1 MGVEIERK
9 FLVQSDAWR
18 GAEGT
23 RYCQGYLSSVAERTV
38 RVRTAK
44 DKGYLTI
51 KGMASGA
58 SRQEFEYEIPVQEA
72 NEMLNELCE
81 RPLIEKYRYKIEY
94 GGFIWEV
101 DEFLGDNKGL
111 IIAEIELP
119 SEDAIFEKPAWLGEE
134 VTEDPRYYN
143 ANLIKHPFAQW

>member
-18 GAEGT
+18 VVEGT
-23 RYCQGYLSSVAERTV
+23 RYCQGYLSSVIERTV
-38 RVRTAK
+38 RVRTIK

-51 KGMASGA
+51 KGVASGA
-58 SRQEFEYEIPVQEA
+58 SRQEFEYEIPVQDA

-101 DEFLGDNKGL
+101 DEFTGDNEGL
-111 IIAEIELP
+111 TIAEIELP
-119 SEDAIFEKPAWLGEE
+119 SEDQIFEKPAWLGEE
-134 VTEDPRYYN
+134 VTADPRYYN
-143 ANLIKHPFAQW
+143 ANLIKHPFTQW